1 MAQKTTLPHSW
12 PISEWPADVYP
23 NDRKK
28 ARYLVRSHKDELL
41 REGALVRVGRELV
54 AIGAPYSKWLQ
65 KKAAFVPDYVCPA
78 NVARDARR

>member
-12 PISEWPADVYP
+12 PISVWPADVYP

-54 AIGAPYSKWLQ
+54 IIGAPYSKWLQ

-78 NVARDARR
+78 NAAREVRQ